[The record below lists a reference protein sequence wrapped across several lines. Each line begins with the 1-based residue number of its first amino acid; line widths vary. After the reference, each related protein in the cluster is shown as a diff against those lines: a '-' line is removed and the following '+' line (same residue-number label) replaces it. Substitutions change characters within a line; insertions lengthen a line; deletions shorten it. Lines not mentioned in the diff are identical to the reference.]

1 MQTKFPMVFPLPPP
15 GNDKVSLLWKMLL
28 DHASVFRVAAE
39 LGNVIVSYRT
49 TLRIRHGKRAMKNVK
64 IF

>member
-1 MQTKFPMVFPLPPP
+1 MLTKFPMVFPLPPP
-15 GNDKVSLLWKMLL
+15 GNDKVSLLLKILL
-28 DHASVFRVAAE
+28 DHALRVAAE

-49 TLRIRHGKRAMKNVK
+49 TLRIRHGKRAMENVK